1 MRVEIPACSLLV
13 ASLCACSSENSPE
26 PSASSPIVAET
37 CNFQDDD
44 GDGAID
50 EGFDYEL
57 GTWVNIG
64 RTERFASPTRSLPLA
79 DGSIAVSWLDHFS
92 EYGDKL
98 AVVRVSPDGTTH
110 AGPAFVELPA
120 PSAQQSGPVLREGVL
135 HFILGS
141 NDWKDCA
148 VGCPITF
155 ARFDAQ
161 TLALLETRELEWA
174 TANGQGILSTAS
186 CNADVCVSSVVHAPT
201 GKQGLLWSEPKTGA
215 LVRHTTSDA
224 PAILHSLG
232 DSALA
237 LQERFPTD
245 DVSPSWS
252 LRLRFLTTDGSAD
265 LFAPID
271 LGACG
276 AALGPMAWSG
286 DSVVL
291 VHRMPSN
298 DKLQTVVRRFSSVD
312 GLEIGEAVVV
322 GDPGWTPSALVPFG
336 SGFLLDGWA
345 VPFSH
350 QMRRLGADL
359 RPLEE
364 PHNAFDVSAYFYL
377 EALSLPAPVLINS
390 SYDGRS
396 VNVAEVAC
404 R

>member
-1 MRVEIPACSLLV
+1 MPACSLLV

-26 PSASSPIVAET
+26 PSASSLTVAET

-57 GTWVNIG
+57 GAWVNIG

-98 AVVRVSPDGTTH
+98 VVARVSPSGKVL
-110 AGPAFVELPA
+110 AGPSSLDLPA
-120 PSAQQSGPVLREGVL
+120 PSGMQSGPVLREGIL

-141 NDWKDCA
+141 NDWKECS

-155 ARFDAQ
+155 ARFDAR
-161 TLALLETRELEWA
+161 TLEMLETRELEWETA
-174 TANGQGILSTAS
+174 TGAGILSPAS
-186 CNADVCVSSVVHAPT
+186 CNADVCVSSVIHAPT
-201 GKQGLLWSEPKTGA
+201 GKQGLLWSVPATGA

-224 PAILHSLG
+224 PAILHALG

-237 LQERFPTD
+237 LQERFPID

-252 LRLRFLTTDGSAD
+252 LRLRFLSTDGSGD
-265 LFAPID
+265 LVAPID

-276 AALGPMAWSG
+276 ATLGPMTWSG

-291 VHRMPSN
+291 VHLVPSGE
-298 DKLQTVVRRFSSVD
+298 KWQAVVRRFSSVD
-312 GLEIGEAVVV
+312 GREVGEAVAV
-322 GDPGWTPSALVPFG
+322 GDPGWTPSALVPVG
-336 SGFLLDGWA
+336 RGFLLDGWS
-345 VPFSH
+345 VPYSH
-350 QMRRLGADL
+350 VVRRLGADL
-359 RPLEE
+359 RPLIA
-364 PHNAFDVSAYFYL
+364 PHGAFEVGAYFWL
-377 EALSLPAPVLINS
+377 ETLSLPVPVMILS

-396 VNVAEVAC
+396 VDIAEVLC